1 MKKILLISSL
11 AFIFLCSCKGEKKT
25 CVRECSKTA
34 IDANKKCLKK
44 KEETEK
50 KFCVE
55 QVLKEGKACLAE
67 CPQ

>member
-1 MKKILLISSL
+1 MKKFLLISSL
-11 AFIFLCSCKGEKKT
+11 AFILVCSCKGEKKT

-34 IDANKKCLKK
+34 IDANKKCLE

-67 CPQ
+67 CPK

>member
-1 MKKILLISSL
+1 MKKILFISSL
-11 AFIFLCSCKGEKKT
+11 AFLLVCSCKGEKKT

-34 IDANKKCLKK
+34 IDANKKCLEK
-44 KEETEK
+44 KEEVEK

-67 CPQ
+67 CPK